1 MPNVEE
7 VKLHVAASVHQVEAA
22 TLGIRGVMDRID
34 EALARLRLTMVGSVH
49 PSAAQAMLRLEQ
61 AKAKLVEAQAL
72 TQGGIDAANEYRT
85 TI

>member
-22 TLGIRGVMDRID
+22 TVGIRGVLDRID
-34 EALARLRLTMVGSVH
+34 ESLARLRLTMVGSVH
-49 PSAAQAMLRLEQ
+49 PSAVQAMMRLEQ
-61 AKAKLVEAQAL
+61 AKAKLVEAQSLA
-72 TQGGIDAANEYRT
+72 QGAIDSANEYRT